1 MDKVLRLSSQ
11 LLRHFCTP
19 RQGKLRFLLL
29 ALPAASP
36 SPAVVPKLASNFL
49 NTRRQRKGRNCV
61 LSCSALVLARKAV
74 WLPQERSLLGEFP
87 EPCAPHWE
95 SWPESEGTHASL
107 EPGGLGAV
115 GWEGP
120 MEDTGLFLH
129 LPLTHETHLDSW
141 PH

>member
-19 RQGKLRFLLL
+19 QLETSFF
-29 ALPAASP
+29 ASP
-36 SPAVVPKLASNFL
+36 SSSCLPFSCCRPKLASNFL
-49 NTRRQRKGRNCV
+49 STRRQRKGRDCV

-74 WLPQERSLLGEFP
+74 WPPEERSLLGEFP
-87 EPCAPHWE
+87 EPRAPHQE
-95 SWPESEGTHASL
+95 SWSESEGTHASL

-120 MEDTGLFLH
+120 MGDTGLFLH
-129 LPLTHETHLDSW
+129 LPLTHETHPDSW